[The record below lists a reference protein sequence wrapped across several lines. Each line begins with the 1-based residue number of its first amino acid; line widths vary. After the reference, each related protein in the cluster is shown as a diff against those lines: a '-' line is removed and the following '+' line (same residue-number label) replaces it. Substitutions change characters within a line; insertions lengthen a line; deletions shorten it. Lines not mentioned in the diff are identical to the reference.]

1 MALYRTKVTTWLV
14 SLAFLLPLQMI
25 PVISY
30 SAGEVGSSIP
40 RCNSGKIWNFAE
52 SKCMDADDIKTK
64 KSSTK
69 KKPLIKCRG
78 QKIWDAK
85 KKRCIEDEQSSS
97 LDQETLYAYAKEL
110 AINGKYNEAIEIL
123 YSAPDQNDPRIL
135 NYLGFSNR
143 KLGNM
148 DKALEY
154 YHAAVATNP
163 DFTLVRE
170 YLGEAYIQLGQ
181 LENARE
187 QLTQIERICG
197 AKDCREYTMLSKIMV
212 DSQLQ

>member
-1 MALYRTKVTTWLV
+1 MALEKSKTILFSLV
-14 SLAFLLPLQMI
+14 FTLPLLLM
-25 PVISY
+25 PVNAN
-30 SAGEVGSSIP
+30 SAGEAEPAKP
-40 RCNSGKIWNFAE
+40 RCKTGKIWNFSE
-52 SKCMDADDIKTK
+52 KKCMSADEIKTK
-64 KSSTK
+64 KSSAK
-69 KKPLIKCRG
+69 KKAPIKCRG
-78 QKIWDAK
+78 QKVWDAK
-85 KKRCIEDEQSSS
+85 KKRCIKDEQSSS
-97 LDQETLYAYAKEL
+97 LDQDTLYTYAKTL
-110 AINGKYNEAIEIL
+110 ARSGNYNEAIEIL
-123 YSAPDQNDPRIL
+123 YSAPDQSDPRIL

-181 LENARE
+181 LEKARE

-197 AKDCREYTMLSKIMV
+197 TANCREYSMLSKVMV